1 MKDSTEYLIKVR
13 TSDVLFSGTDDN
25 VYINIIGELKST
37 QNQKLTQKWQNSFER
52 GRTDEFKVFYEN
64 FKIKHAIYHYDLEK
78 REDLSGCLSQE
89 TVHLF

>member
-52 GRTDEFKVFYEN
+52 GRTDEFKVF
-64 FKIKHAIYHYDLEK
+64 L
-78 REDLSGCLSQE
+78 
-89 TVHLF
+89 